1 MPILSLDHPIDE
13 SFSTVKALDP
23 GHPVYLLVAEDDSHI
38 VIKKEGTQD
47 ADNLRRN
54 QLAMQLASPQ
64 ARSVILSGA
73 ELLALKRYIDF
84 QKMHARFGGSELTA
98 DVKGLKKDLAST
110 GTWFKMREAK
120 GLTNLKAVARMALE
134 GDKSG
139 ARALAKSLNR
149 SGGLE
154 ALGRIVGADLFN
166 QNGDRF
172 LPGYATPTII
182 EYGTGTEQVF
192 KCKALVN
199 VGNVMAALSDGKL
212 KVIGLDSWDPAG
224 EHLDEAKLTKGVSA
238 LSWNGALLAPDKKA
252 KRLQFAE
259 DICHDLELL
268 MGPRNRRF
276 SFLQQTRLD
285 SDAPQRIVSGMESI
299 RKRLI
304 DKMVASMKRP
314 NPPAGLAS
322 RLAILRGH

>member
-1 MPILSLDHPIDE
+1 MPTLSLDHPIDE
-13 SFSTVKALDP
+13 TFVTVKAFDP

-38 VIKKEGTQD
+38 VIKKESTQD

-64 ARSVILSGA
+64 ARSVILGPA

-84 QKMHARFGGSELTA
+84 QKMHARWGGSTLSA
-98 DVKGLKKDLAST
+98 DVKGLNKDLAAS

-120 GLTNLKAVARMALE
+120 GFTNLKTVARLALQ

-139 ARALAKSLNR
+139 ARELAKALNR

-172 LPGYATPTII
+172 LPDYATPTII
-182 EYGTGTEQVF
+182 DTGNTEHVF

-199 VGNVMAALSDGKL
+199 VGNVMAALCDGRL
-212 KVIGLDSWDPAG
+212 AVIGLDSWDPAG
-224 EHLDEAKLTKGVSA
+224 EHLDEAKLTKAVSRT
-238 LSWNGALLAPDKKA
+238 SWNGALLAPDKKSQ
-252 KRLQFAE
+252 RLKFAE

-276 SFLQQTRLD
+276 GFLQQTRLD
-285 SDAPQRIVSGMESI
+285 SNAPSRVVAGMESI

-304 DKMVASMKRP
+304 DRLVASMKRP
-314 NPPAGLAS
+314 NAPAGLSS
-322 RLAILRGH
+322 RLAILRGV